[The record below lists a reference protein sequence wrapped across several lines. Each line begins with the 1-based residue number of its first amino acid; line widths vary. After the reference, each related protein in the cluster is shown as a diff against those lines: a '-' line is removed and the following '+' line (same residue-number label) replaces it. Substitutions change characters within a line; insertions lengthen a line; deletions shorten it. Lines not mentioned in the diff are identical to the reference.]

1 MSMYVSGSR
10 VTLVFFMAIFLAGC
24 ATPAPSP
31 RLTATVVGS
40 ADATVSQSDA
50 AAATAGS
57 LPAPVLPPQMQS
69 QMQPQMQP
77 QAQPSAPASAALA
90 SNEHAEM
97 TCAMHRKL
105 MIAMTPEERQAVLAA
120 HMRDMSPDMRK
131 RYVERLKTCTGN

>member
-40 ADATVSQSDA
+40 AGAMVSQPDA
-50 AAATAGS
+50 AASNAGS

-69 QMQPQMQP
+69 QMQQ

>member
-10 VTLVFFMAIFLAGC
+10 VTLVFFMAIFLASC

-40 ADATVSQSDA
+40 AGATVSQSDA
-50 AAATAGS
+50 ASATAGS

-69 QMQPQMQP
+69 QMQP

>member
-40 ADATVSQSDA
+40 AGATVSQSDA
-50 AAATAGS
+50 ASATAGS

-69 QMQPQMQP
+69 QMQP